1 MPTLAVPLRDLLKRL
16 PRPLDPAE
24 VSRAETLLDDAAQ
37 EVADTL
43 EDHGVDPADWLAEP
57 RQARRATRVVRA
69 MVAQAVL
76 IGDALNT
83 TSIATG
89 TGPYSDSV
97 TWDARI
103 APLTL
108 WGEAELTADMLHYLG
123 VHTNGPRGR
132 FPTVPTWPGGGLPW
146 RR

>member
-1 MPTLAVPLRDLLKRL
+1 MATLAVPLRDLLKRL
-16 PRPLDPAE
+16 PRPLDPTE
-24 VSRAETLLDDAAQ
+24 TSRAETLLDDAAQ

-43 EDHGVDPADWLAEP
+43 EDHGIDAAVWLSEP
-57 RQARRATRVVRA
+57 RHSRRATRVVRA

-76 IGDALNT
+76 VGDALNT
-83 TSIATG
+83 SSIATG

-97 TWDARI
+97 TWNANL

-132 FPTVPTWPGGGLPW
+132 FPAVPAWPGGGLPW